1 VPARLVLTRAPLRS
15 LSAVFGGPCWWE
27 RDVGEGPNEGG
38 TQGSRADLLL
48 RGLPYV
54 SMAGL
59 LGMVAVMALAFE
71 EAQSTLVAVCAAVLF
86 VAPAGLLIHLAVTK
100 ELGAREKAVWLRAL
114 LRRGGFRLAS
124 AYFRRQSRAA
134 ATRGLVRGATL
145 TRAGRA

>member
-1 VPARLVLTRAPLRS
+1 L
-15 LSAVFGGPCWWE
+15 WE
-27 RDVGEGPNEGG
+27 RDVGEGPDDKRG
-38 TQGSRADLLL
+38 TRESGADLLL

-71 EAQSTLVAVCAAVLF
+71 EAQTTMVAVCATLLLVG
-86 VAPAGLLIHLAVTK
+86 PASLLIHLAVTK
-100 ELGAREKAVWLRAL
+100 ELGAQEKAAWLRAL

-124 AYFRRQSRAA
+124 ACFRRQSRAA
-134 ATRGLVRGATL
+134 ATRGLVRAATL